1 MANYASLRGPGGL
14 NRVYV
19 PASGTLTREAF
30 LAALKKGRTVAS
42 NGPLLYLQVGDASPG
57 DVVQMRG
64 AGTIPYR
71 AVLRANFPVDHLE
84 VVWNGAVVAALSPD
98 RDRRTADARGE
109 IPVRGSGWLLLRAWN
124 DGPDPHVMDIY
135 PYATTSP
142 IYVRMADQ
150 PRRSREAGE
159 YFLRWLAQL
168 QTATERNAD
177 YRSATERRAVLDDI
191 ARARTFYE
199 ECSRGR

>member
-1 MANYASLRGPGGL
+1 
-14 NRVYV
+14 
-19 PASGTLTREAF
+19 
-30 LAALKKGRTVAS
+30 
-42 NGPLLYLQVGDASPG
+42 
-57 DVVQMRG
+57 MRG

-98 RDRRTADARGE
+98 RDRRSADARGE

-142 IYVRMADQ
+142 IYVRVADQ

-177 YRSATERRAVLDDI
+177 YRSATERTAVLDDI
-191 ARARTFYE
+191 ARARTFYQ